1 MNQILYVETK
11 KNKKKKIKKN
21 KPVDIKKVTK
31 FFAISIIIIGIIITG
46 QQLYSIF
53 TNMNNNKELKPQ
65 EEKIKPSVNIERKED
80 DIEIQVQHIKAIS
93 SIIYKWNEEEEKIIE
108 GNNRSSINEIISLPF
123 GTNTLNI
130 KVVDVEGTQTEYQKE
145 YIVDGDGKPI
155 IDLSLTKE
163 NTIKISARDVKSL
176 KYIEYT
182 WNNSKKTKIEANKEN
197 LQLIEKEVEIPIGQN
212 TLKVEAVNTN
222 DVITTKELQ
231 IKGVKNPNITLTKEE
246 GYVVIKVEDEVE
258 LDRLEYTLNGQK
270 YRIKL
275 KDKNYTSVQYKLKLE
290 QGENI
295 LEVKAV
301 NKDGGTKEQKGR
313 ANN

>member
-270 YRIKL
+270 YRINL